1 MLGGYRRIPVWSIGK
16 LVQACR
22 SRLAE
27 NSVLSIR
34 SQGSA
39 ALCQTLSSLPCL
51 FSAGCHPPS
60 AQGYGSFTLHWN
72 QGRCRCLPAL
82 LPPPPTSP
90 DLSKSLDFSKSK
102 FPLYKTQ
109 LTKPWSQVTGQR
121 FLVKGGVGRGHRGPW
136 GAGYHLCLDLDASNT
151 GRFSFW
157 KFPELHTHHLFTF
170 LFVSY
175 NQNTERW
182 IGNSYLRIVLKIK
195 CKHSGKS
202 NLRAVTSKAV
212 HGTSM

>member
-1 MLGGYRRIPVWSIGK
+1 MIFPQTSKLHVPAHGAAATTLLSLPTSLVFKSKIGQGRGGSMGRMAQGGDAWGLQKDPRVEHWETGPGLPIPPGRK
-16 LVQACR
+16 LC
-22 SRLAE
+22 
-27 NSVLSIR
+27 SVHP
-34 SQGSA
+34 
-39 ALCQTLSSLPCL
+39 LSSLPCL

-121 FLVKGGVGRGHRGPW
+121 FLVKGGVGRGHRGP
-136 GAGYHLCLDLDASNT
+136 
-151 GRFSFW
+151 
-157 KFPELHTHHLFTF
+157 
-170 LFVSY
+170 
-175 NQNTERW
+175 
-182 IGNSYLRIVLKIK
+182 
-195 CKHSGKS
+195 
-202 NLRAVTSKAV
+202 
-212 HGTSM
+212 